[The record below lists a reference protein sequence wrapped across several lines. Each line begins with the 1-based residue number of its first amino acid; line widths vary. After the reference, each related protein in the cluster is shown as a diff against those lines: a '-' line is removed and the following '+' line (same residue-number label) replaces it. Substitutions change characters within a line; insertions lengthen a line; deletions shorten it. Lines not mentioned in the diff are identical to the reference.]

1 MHTTSMPWAT
11 RFFSLFKNK
20 DQRRADQM
28 RGLLSS
34 IPFYA
39 VQAERCRDLGGEEGE
54 RRYWLELYEECHNQQ
69 FRSVLVPR
77 RGPNGSCGQ
86 R

>member
-1 MHTTSMPWAT
+1 MHTQSVPWVN
-11 RFFSLFKNK
+11 RFLSLFKNK
-20 DQRRADQM
+20 DARRAEQM

-54 RRYWLELYEECHNQQ
+54 KRYWLDLYEECHNQQ

-77 RGPNGSCGQ
+77 RGPNGNPGK